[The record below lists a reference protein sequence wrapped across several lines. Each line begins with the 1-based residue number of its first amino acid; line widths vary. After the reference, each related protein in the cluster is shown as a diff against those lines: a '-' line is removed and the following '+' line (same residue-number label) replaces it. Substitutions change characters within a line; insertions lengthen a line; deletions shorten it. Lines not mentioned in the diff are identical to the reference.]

1 MNTFGDIKL
10 DLSNLKDNE
19 ILNLKNIFIKKYKL
33 DENSDLDLYKYL
45 TLDYQCEKVKNF
57 IKNKYY
63 KNKNLEELI
72 SNIIYE
78 NNRIVVTI
86 NIDDK
91 RKLKTYHKKVFIILA
106 PFMIQ
111 NLTNNNIYQYFTD
124 VTYYV
129 TPTAS
134 KNIKF

>member
-72 SNIIYE
+72 RNIIYVSNKIE
-78 NNRIVVTI
+78 VTI
-86 NIDDK
+86 NIGYK
-91 RKLKTYHKKVFIILA
+91 RKLKTYHKKKL
-106 PFMIQ
+106 
-111 NLTNNNIYQYFTD
+111 L
-124 VTYYV
+124 
-129 TPTAS
+129 
-134 KNIKF
+134 